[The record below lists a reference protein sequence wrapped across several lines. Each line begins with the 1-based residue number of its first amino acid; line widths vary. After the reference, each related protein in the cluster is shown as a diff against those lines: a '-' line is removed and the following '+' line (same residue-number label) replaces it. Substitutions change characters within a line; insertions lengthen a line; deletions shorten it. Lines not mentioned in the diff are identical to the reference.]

1 MKTVIKF
8 SFIALLYFVTSCSQP
23 DNQPNILFIMSD
35 DHAAHAISSYG
46 SLVNKTPNI
55 DRLATEGMRFDQMMV
70 TNSICAPSRA
80 TLLSGKFNHQNG
92 FLQNGYSFD
101 GSQQTFPKLLQEAG
115 YETAIIGKWHLKSE
129 PTGFDHYNVMPGH
142 GRFYDC
148 WFKEKG
154 KTWRDGVAGG
164 EVIEGYLTDV
174 ITDLSIDW
182 LEGRQTDKPFCL
194 MVHHKAPHSPH
205 HPDSIHADM
214 YKNEVLIEPAT
225 LYDDWATRS
234 AALNM
239 TEYSKI
245 ADCNYPEYKDLV
257 ESIPN
262 VNERTKIMY
271 QAYMKGYL
279 RLVASLDENI
289 GRLLDYVDQAGL
301 KDNTIVIYTSDN
313 GFFLGDHGFYN
324 KMWMYEEALRI
335 PMIVRYPKEIKAGSS
350 NDLMVQNIDFA
361 PTFLDYAGANI
372 PSDLQGLSFRDIL
385 RGKNPK
391 DWRDKIYY
399 HYYEGYEIPE
409 QFGIRTKTDKLVCF
423 PASGD
428 QPYWELFDLENDPQ
442 ELSNIYNKLES
453 TGIQKDLKEELDNIR
468 IHYGDTSDMNVSGTR
483 FIEIEHKAK
492 GQPVN
497 LKFPNSP
504 KYPGG
509 SNLPLTDGII
519 NHVSPRWAFDYD
531 KWLGFEVDDLDAL
544 IDLGEPVMLKQISV
558 RFLDKLDSWI
568 FPPEEVQI
576 SISSDGEEFINLTVQ
591 LDKERAE
598 GGVAFIHHF
607 TALTNNSSVR
617 FIRVYAKN
625 VAICPD
631 WHPGDGGKA
640 WMFVDEIIIE

>member
-1 MKTVIKF
+1 MNFISKL
-8 SFIALLYFVTSCSQP
+8 SFIALLYFASSCNQL

-35 DHAAHAISSYG
+35 DHAAHAISAYG

-70 TNSICAPSRA
+70 SNSICAPSRA
-80 TLLSGKFNHQNG
+80 TLLTGKFNHQNG

-182 LEGRQTDKPFCL
+182 LKNRKSDKPFCL

-205 HPDSIHADM
+205 HPDSTHANM
-214 YKNEVLIEPAT
+214 YEDVVLPEPAT

-234 AALNM
+234 EAENM
-239 TEYSKI
+239 TEFSKI

-257 ESIPN
+257 ESIPDLG
-262 VNERTKIMY
+262 ERTRIMY
-271 QAYMKGYL
+271 QEYMKGYI

-289 GRLLDYVDQAGL
+289 GRLLNHVDQAGL
-301 KDNTIVIYTSDN
+301 KEKTIVIYTSDN

-324 KMWMYEEALRI
+324 KMWMYEEALHI

-372 PSDLQGLSFRDIL
+372 PPDIQGLSFRTIL
-385 RGKNPK
+385 NGKNPK

-423 PASGD
+423 PNSGD

-442 ELSNIYNKLES
+442 ELNNIYNQAS
-453 TGIQKDLKEELDNIR
+453 TGVQKDLMEDLNTLRKQ
-468 IHYGDTSDMNVSGTR
+468 YGDTLDLSGSNTR
-483 FIEIEHKAK
+483 FIQIENTAK
-492 GQPVN
+492 GQA
-497 LKFPNSP
+497 LKLKYPNSP

-509 SNLPLTDGII
+509 SDHPLTDGII
-519 NHVSPRWAFDYD
+519 NHVSPRWAFDYS
-531 KWLGFEVDDLDAL
+531 KWVGFEVNDLDAL
-544 IDLGEPVMLKQISV
+544 LDFGESVMLNKVSV

-568 FPPEEVQI
+568 FPPETVQI
-576 SISSDGEEFINLTVQ
+576 SVSSDGKKFIALPVK

-607 TALTNNSSVR
+607 NAETNNLSVR

-625 VAICPD
+625 VAICPG

>member
-1 MKTVIKF
+1 MNFISKL
-8 SFIALLYFVTSCSQP
+8 SFIALLYFASSCNQL

-35 DHAAHAISSYG
+35 DHAAHAISAYG

-70 TNSICAPSRA
+70 SNSICAPSRA
-80 TLLSGKFNHQNG
+80 TLLTGKFNHQNG

-182 LEGRQTDKPFCL
+182 LKNRKSDKPFCL

-205 HPDSIHADM
+205 HPDSTHANM
-214 YKNEVLIEPAT
+214 YEDVVLPEPAT

-234 AALNM
+234 EAENM
-239 TEYSKI
+239 TEFSKI

-257 ESIPN
+257 ESIPDLG
-262 VNERTKIMY
+262 ERTRIMY
-271 QAYMKGYL
+271 QEYMKGYI

-289 GRLLDYVDQAGL
+289 GRLLNHVDQAGL
-301 KDNTIVIYTSDN
+301 KEKTIVIYTSDN

-324 KMWMYEEALRI
+324 KMWMYEEALHI

-372 PSDLQGLSFRDIL
+372 PPDIQGLSFRTIL
-385 RGKNPK
+385 NGKNPK

-423 PASGD
+423 PNSGD

-442 ELSNIYNKLES
+442 ELNNIYNQAS
-453 TGIQKDLKEELDNIR
+453 TGVQKDLMEDLNTLRKQ
-468 IHYGDTSDMNVSGTR
+468 YGDTLDLSGSNTR
-483 FIEIEHKAK
+483 FIQIENTAK
-492 GQPVN
+492 GQA
-497 LKFPNSP
+497 LKLKYPNSP

-509 SNLPLTDGII
+509 SDHPLTDGII
-519 NHVSPRWAFDYD
+519 NHVSPRWAFDYS
-531 KWLGFEVDDLDAL
+531 KWVGFEVNDLDAL
-544 IDLGEPVMLKQISV
+544 LDFGESVMLNKVSV

-568 FPPEEVQI
+568 FPPETVQI
-576 SISSDGEEFINLTVQ
+576 SVSSDGKKFIDLPVK

-607 TALTNNSSVR
+607 NAETNNLSVR

-625 VAICPD
+625 VAICPG